1 MSSPTNSAP
10 SPFVRGATDTTHVY
24 MLAAGARR
32 LIPDDQTLKFLLAG
46 QTVRVL
52 SDADLAAIP
61 LGAPMP
67 SRKDGLIVSQDFGG
81 PVPGPLIF
89 YFMANGL
96 RRFIPDLET
105 VTGFRTAGAQ
115 FVAIKQPDFQ
125 AIPEGP
131 HLPTRKDGTAYAGSS
146 ATFAFLMQD
155 GSKRAVPDATTFR
168 DGGHDIASLLPID
181 PADLAMIPNGAPF
194 PTTSSFLKVPPSVTP
209 LVLFPVRLETRFQNG
224 QLWLRVFPDDVH
236 VNSFEPNLTS
246 DEQAARAAFLKQ
258 AQTGKDAAKA
268 AFTGLARQ
276 FGGARAAWIASA
288 NVPTATKASQRT
300 SAPFTNAQPER
311 WIVLGYAVA
320 GGPAQVLAIGPPI
333 PETLNVGPQPGVKND
348 DGTTWITDFDRAVQV
363 GMGFKISLLP
373 SLPSFARIVVLG
385 LKSSLSATD
394 AAARIADLFQA
405 HHYTA
410 GLELL
415 ARNTPTNNTED
426 VASGMPGSDPNF
438 ENLFALEQ
446 GAALCPVRPTG
457 DGDRLARAL
466 NVAPQVFAH
475 VRGADGPQDEQA
487 HAMNTVLWPATWG
500 YYLNQIVAGAI
511 PTPETIVPMA
521 RDHFGASVRARGHYP
536 AVRIGHQPYGILP
549 VSWSAA
555 WKPLEGRALDA
566 PLAAVLTNLR
576 ATWSAAT
583 SRVPRVPGAVD
594 PEAALVSLLGMTASS
609 SNYGLRRVVGPEYN
623 VTFWKFAQPELK
635 QTWWANLTQ
644 NAVKDTGPFA
654 QAIANSR
661 LSGLTYS
668 TQRLPLTDVVVAP
681 APLDG
686 QSAPDYVAALSQMGW
701 EALQNAT
708 PPVGLVP
715 VPLLFHLLRYAAL
728 RAYLDTA
735 GDLLVADGTAPPEV
749 RIEAELVGFAGAGR
763 ATAWELLEGKL
774 SSGQTVGAFLDGA
787 KKDPTVPAF
796 AAFWSA
802 FDQITRMTA
811 VELDAVVREVLD
823 LASYRLDAWI
833 TSLAQFRLEQTRAA
847 KPSGGVV
854 LGAYGW
860 LENVRPTTQAAP
872 SAGFVHAPS
881 LNQAVTA
888 AILRSGYLANQSG
901 AQRPLEIDLSS
912 KRVRLALHLLDGMRE
927 GQSLGALLGYRFE
940 RSLHESNA
948 DQFIAKIR
956 NLYPL
961 EAGSG
966 KEEVVDGLTLLRSFR
981 TDARFWQ
988 VSGTSGLSQ
997 GLGAATDD
1005 IASALDAVADL
1016 AVAESVHQMANGN
1029 LLRAGAV
1036 LDAIARGDTP
1046 PPEIEVVKTPRSG
1059 TALTYRLMT
1068 AAIRVDAPGWTVTPR
1083 AQAEPRLNAWAASL
1097 LGNPAK
1103 VRIRARY
1110 VNAQGQ
1116 ALQATEIGLNQ
1127 LKLSPMDLLSLPET
1141 DGVAGELADR
1151 IRLVVSRARPA
1162 NVPADAAVEI
1172 VTERDPAWSPQ
1183 VVGVAEWMD
1192 LLRAVIRLATGARPI
1207 EPRDI
1212 AGPEDP
1218 AGAVDADELTKR
1230 ATQAEQSLHST
1241 LAALQKANANDET
1254 LLSAAAF
1261 GVTGAVPSLDSSKWP
1276 DQIAAAATELAN
1288 RVKNLAGD
1296 GAARLKVIFGEHFPV
1311 LPVFSADLSKSWPA
1325 LWTNSLTLQ
1334 GGDAMASVRWLQGAA
1349 QVKPG
1354 ARRLDLAVMLAEALA
1369 GSPILHLDVAQFPA
1383 SAADKWVALPFGDT
1397 APASRL
1403 SMTVFTPAGSVP
1415 PAGSAVAGLMIDEWV
1430 EVWPSSQQTTGVAL
1444 NYSDP
1449 TSRPP
1454 QAILVAVRPDDFPDW
1469 TLQSL
1474 EGSVLEALDLAKI
1487 RGVDPDTLGALG
1499 QHLPAL
1505 YFAFNS
1511 GGPKA
1516 ETVSMDLALS
1526 MRTA

>member
-1 MSSPTNSAP
+1 MSSSTNPGP
-10 SPFVRGATDTTHVY
+10 SPFVRGTADTTHVY
-24 MLAAGARR
+24 MIAAGARR

-96 RRFIPDLET
+96 RRFIPDLDT
-105 VTGFRTAGAQ
+105 VAGFRNAGSQ
-115 FVAIKQPDFQ
+115 FVTIKQPDFQ

-131 HLPTRKDGTAYAGSS
+131 PLPTRKEGTAYPGSGG
-146 ATFAFLMQD
+146 TFAFLMQA
-155 GSKRAVPDATTFR
+155 GHKRAVPDATTLR
-168 DGGHDIASLLPID
+168 DAGHNTADLLPID
-181 PADLAMIPNGAPF
+181 PVDLAMIPVGAPL
-194 PTTSSFLKVPPSVTP
+194 PSTSSFLKAPPSATP

-246 DEQAARAAFLKQ
+246 DEQAARTAFLNQ
-258 AQTGKDAAKA
+258 AQAGKDAAKA
-268 AFTGLARQ
+268 AFGDLARR

-288 NVPTATKASQRT
+288 NVPAPTKASQWTR
-300 SAPFTNAQPER
+300 APFTNTLPER
-311 WIVLGYAVA
+311 WIVLGYTVA
-320 GGPAQVLAIGPPI
+320 GGPGQVLAIGPAI
-333 PETLNVGPQPGVKND
+333 PETLNVGPQPGATND

-363 GMGFKISLLP
+363 GMGFKINLVP
-373 SLPSFARIVVLG
+373 SLPGFARIVVLG
-385 LKSSLSATD
+385 LKSGLSATA
-394 AAARIADLFQA
+394 AAARIADLLQA

-410 GLELL
+410 GLQLL
-415 ARNTPTNNTED
+415 ALNTATNNTED
-426 VASGMPGSDPNF
+426 VASGLPGSDPNF
-438 ENLFALEQ
+438 ESLFALEQ
-446 GAALCPVRPTG
+446 GPALCPVRPTG

-475 VRGADGPQDEQA
+475 VRGADGAQDEQA

-500 YYLNQIVAGAI
+500 YYLNQIVGGAI
-511 PTPETIVPMA
+511 PTPETIVPQA
-521 RDHFGASVRARGHYP
+521 RDHFGAAVRARGHYP
-536 AVRIGHQPYGILP
+536 TLRVGHQPYGILP

-555 WKPLEGRALDA
+555 WKPLEGRAIDA
-566 PLAAVLTNLR
+566 PLTALLTNMR

-583 SRVPRVPGAVD
+583 GRVPRMPGAAD

-609 SNYGLRRVVGPEYN
+609 TNYGLRRVVGPEYN
-623 VTFWKFAQPELK
+623 FSFWKFVQPELK

-644 NAVKDTGPFA
+644 NAVKDAGPFA
-654 QAIANSR
+654 QAIAKSR
-661 LSGLTYS
+661 LSGLTYAI
-668 TQRLPLTDVVVAP
+668 QRLPLTDVVVAA

-686 QSAPDYVAALSQMGW
+686 QPAPEYVGTLSQMGW

-708 PPVGLVP
+708 PPAGLVP
-715 VPLLFHLLRYAAL
+715 VPLLFHLLRHAAL

-735 GDLLVADGTAPPEV
+735 VDLLAAKGLAQPQE

-763 ATAWELLEGKL
+763 PTAWELLQRKL
-774 SSGQTVGAFLDGA
+774 PSGQTVGAFLDGA

-796 AAFWSA
+796 AAFWNG
-802 FDQITRMTA
+802 FGQLTRMSA
-811 VELDAVVREVLD
+811 VELDAAAREMLD

-833 TSLAQFRLEQTRAA
+833 TSLAHFRLEQTRAA

-860 LENVRPTTQAAP
+860 LENVHPTPQTAP
-872 SAGFVHAPS
+872 SSGFVHAPS

-888 AILRSGYLANQSG
+888 AILRSGYLANQG
-901 AQRPLEIDLSS
+901 GTQRPLEIDLSS

-940 RSLHESNA
+940 RSLHESKA
-948 DQFIAKIR
+948 DQFISPIR
-956 NLYPL
+956 RLYPL

-966 KEEVVDGLTLLRSFR
+966 KEEVVDGLTLLRNFR
-981 TDARFWQ
+981 ADPRFWQ

-997 GLGAATDD
+997 GLGAATDE

-1083 AQAEPRLNAWAASL
+1083 GQAEPRLNAWAASL

-1116 ALQATEIGLNQ
+1116 ELQHTEIGLNQ
-1127 LKLSPMDLLSLPET
+1127 LSLAPVDLLSLPET
-1141 DGVAGELADR
+1141 DGLAGELADR

-1162 NVPADAAVEI
+1162 NVPANAGVEI
-1172 VTERDPAWSPQ
+1172 VTDRDPAWGPK

-1192 LLRAVIRLATGARPI
+1192 LLRAVARLATGARPL

-1212 AGPEDP
+1212 AGPDDT
-1218 AGAVDADELTKR
+1218 AGAIDAGDLTKR
-1230 ATQAEQSLHST
+1230 ATQAESQLRSA
-1241 LAALQKANANDET
+1241 LAALQRANANDAT
-1254 LLSAAAF
+1254 LLAAAAF
-1261 GVTGAVPSLDSSKWP
+1261 GVKDAVPSLDSSQWP
-1276 DQIAAAATELAN
+1276 GQIAAAAADLAN
-1288 RVKNLAGD
+1288 RVRNLAGD
-1296 GAARLKVIFGEHFPV
+1296 GAARLKVIFGEHFLV
-1311 LPVFSADLSKSWPA
+1311 LPAFSADLSKSWPA
-1325 LWTNSLTLQ
+1325 LWTNSLALQ
-1334 GGDAMASVRWLQGAA
+1334 GGDAMASVRWLQRAA

-1354 ARRLDLAVMLAEALA
+1354 TRRLDSAVMLAEALG
-1369 GSPILHLDVAQFPA
+1369 GSPVLHLDVAQLPA
-1383 SAADKWVALPFGDT
+1383 TAADKWVALPFGDT

-1403 SMTVFTPAGSVP
+1403 SMTVFTPLGSVP
-1415 PAGSAVAGLMIDEWV
+1415 PPGTAVAGLMIDEWV
-1430 EVWPSSQQTTGVAL
+1430 EVWPSSQQTTGIAL

-1487 RGVDPDTLGALG
+1487 RAVDPDTLGALG

-1511 GGPKA
+1511 AGPKA
-1516 ETVSMDLALS
+1516 ETVSMDLTLS

>member
-1 MSSPTNSAP
+1 MSTPTNPVP
-10 SPFVRGATDTTHVY
+10 SPFVRGTTDTTHVY
-24 MLAAGARR
+24 LIDAGARR

-61 LGAPMP
+61 LGAPLP
-67 SRKDGLIVSQDFGG
+67 SRKDGLVVSQDFGG

-105 VTGFRTAGAQ
+105 VNGLRTAGAP

-125 AIPEGP
+125 AIPQGP
-131 HLPTRKDGTAYAGSS
+131 NLPSRKDGTAYAGT
-146 ATFAFLMQD
+146 AGVFAYLMQA

-168 DGGHDIASLLPID
+168 DGGHAIASLLPID
-181 PADLAMIPNGAPF
+181 PADLAMIPDGAAF
-194 PTTSSFLKVPPSVTP
+194 PGTSSFLKAPPSSTP
-209 LVLFPVRLETRFQNG
+209 LVLFPVRLEVRFQNS

-236 VNSFEPNLTS
+236 VNSFEPALTS
-246 DEQAARAAFLKQ
+246 DEQAARTAFLQQ
-258 AQTGKDAAKA
+258 AKPGQDAAKA
-268 AFTGLARQ
+268 AFAGLARR
-276 FGGARAAWIASA
+276 FGGPRAAWIASA
-288 NVPTATKASQRT
+288 NVPAASKASQWTR
-300 SAPFTNAQPER
+300 APFTNTLPER
-311 WIVLGYAVA
+311 WIVLGYTVA
-320 GGPAQVLAIGPPI
+320 GGPGQVLAVGPPI
-333 PETLNVGPQPGVKND
+333 PESLNVGPQPGVAND
-348 DGTTWITDFDRAVQV
+348 DGTTWITDFDRAIQV
-363 GMGFKISLLP
+363 GMGFKINLLP
-373 SLPSFARIVVLG
+373 TLPSFARIVVLG
-385 LKSSLSATD
+385 LKSTLGATD
-394 AAARIADLFQA
+394 TAARIADLLQA

-415 ARNTPTNNTED
+415 AHNTPTNNTED

-446 GAALCPVRPTG
+446 GPALCPVRPTG

-475 VRGADGPQDEQA
+475 IRGADGAQDEQA
-487 HAMNTVLWPATWG
+487 HAMSTVLWPATWG

-511 PTPETIVPMA
+511 PTPETIVPQA
-521 RDHFGASVRARGHYP
+521 RDHFGAAVRARGHYP
-536 AVRIGHQPYGILP
+536 AMRIGHQPYGLLP
-549 VSWSAA
+549 VSWSAS

-566 PLAAVLTNLR
+566 PLASVLANLR

-583 SRVPRVPGAVD
+583 GRVPRVPGAAD

-609 SNYGLRRVVGPEYN
+609 NNYGLRRVVGPEYN
-623 VTFWKFAQPELK
+623 VSFWKFVQPQLK
-635 QTWWANLTQ
+635 QTWWATLTQ
-644 NAVKDTGPFA
+644 NAVKDAGPFA
-654 QAIANSR
+654 QAISQSR
-661 LSGLTYS
+661 LSGLTYA

-681 APLDG
+681 APLGG
-686 QSAPDYVAALSQMGW
+686 QSAPACVGALAQMGW
-701 EALQNAT
+701 EALRDAT
-708 PPVGLVP
+708 PPVPAP
-715 VPLLFHLLRYAAL
+715 VPLLFHLLRHAAL

-735 GDLLVADGTAPPEV
+735 VDLLAAKGAAQPQE

-763 ATAWELLEGKL
+763 PTAWEILGRALPG
-774 SSGQTVGAFLDGA
+774 GQAVGTFLDGV

-802 FDQITRMTA
+802 FDQIAKMSA
-811 VELDAVVREVLD
+811 ADLDAAVREVLD

-847 KPSGGVV
+847 NPSGGVV

-860 LENVRPTTQAAP
+860 LENVRPATQTTA

-888 AILRSGYLANQSG
+888 AILRSGYLSNQG
-901 AQRPLEIDLSS
+901 GTQRPFEIDLSS

-927 GQSLGALLGYRFE
+927 GQPLGALLGYRFE
-940 RSLHESNA
+940 RSLHESKA

-956 NLYPL
+956 ALYPL
-961 EAGSG
+961 EPGSG

-981 TDARFWQ
+981 TDPRFGQ
-988 VSGTSGLSQ
+988 VSGTSGLVQ
-997 GLGAATDD
+997 GLGAAIDEIT
-1005 IASALDAVADL
+1005 SALDAVADL

-1068 AAIRVDAPGWTVTPR
+1068 AAISVNAPGWAATPR
-1083 AQAEPRLNAWAASL
+1083 GQAEPRLNAWAASL

-1116 ALQATEIGLNQ
+1116 ELQHTEIGLNQ
-1127 LKLSPMDLLSLPET
+1127 LALAPMDLLSLPET

-1151 IRLVVSRARPA
+1151 IRLAVSRARPT
-1162 NVPADAAVEI
+1162 NVPADAGVEI
-1172 VTERDPAWSPQ
+1172 VTGRDPAWGPQ
-1183 VVGVAEWMD
+1183 VVGLPEWMD
-1192 LLRAVIRLATGARPI
+1192 LLLAVTRLATGARPM

-1212 AGPEDP
+1212 VGPEDTP
-1218 AGAVDADELTKR
+1218 GAVDANDLTKR
-1230 ATQAEQSLHST
+1230 ATQAETQLRST
-1241 LAALQKANANDET
+1241 LAALQKANANDAT

-1261 GVTGAVPSLDSSKWP
+1261 GVTGAVPALDSSRWP
-1276 DQIAAAATELAN
+1276 GQIAAAAAELSS
-1288 RVKNLAGD
+1288 RVANLAGD
-1296 GAARLKVIFGEHFPV
+1296 GAARLKVIFGERFLV
-1311 LPVFSADLSKSWPA
+1311 LPVFAADVSKSWPA

-1334 GGDAMASVRWLQGAA
+1334 GGDAMASVRWLQRVA

-1354 ARRLDLAVMLAEALA
+1354 AHRLDLAVMLAEALA
-1369 GSPILHLDVAQFPA
+1369 GSPILHLDVAQLPSSA
-1383 SAADKWVALPFGDT
+1383 SDQWVALPFGDT

-1403 SMTVFTPAGSVP
+1403 SMTVFTPPGPVP
-1415 PAGSAVAGLMIDEWV
+1415 PAGSPVAGLMIDEWV
-1430 EVWPSSQQTTGVAL
+1430 EVWPSSQQTTGVAF

-1469 TLQSL
+1469 TRQSV

-1487 RGVDPDTLGALG
+1487 RAVDPDTLGALG

-1505 YFAFNS
+1505 YFAYNS
-1511 GGPKA
+1511 AGPKA

-1526 MRTA
+1526 IRSA

>member
-1 MSSPTNSAP
+1 MSTPTNPIP
-10 SPFVRGATDTTHVY
+10 SPFVRGTTDTTHVY
-24 MLAAGARR
+24 MIDEGARR
-32 LIPDDQTLKFLLAG
+32 LIPDDQTLKLLLAG

-52 SDADLAAIP
+52 SDSDLAAIP

-89 YFMANGL
+89 YFMAKGL

-105 VTGFRTAGAQ
+105 VTGFRNAGAQ

-125 AIPEGP
+125 AIPQGP
-131 HLPTRKDGTAYAGSS
+131 DLPSRKDGTAYAG
-146 ATFAFLMQD
+146 AAGAFAYLMQS
-155 GSKRAVPDATTFR
+155 GQKRAVPDATTFR
-168 DGGHDIASLLPID
+168 DGGRLIASLLPID
-181 PADLAMIPNGAPF
+181 PADLAMIPDGAPF
-194 PTTSSFLKVPPSVTP
+194 PTTSSFLKAPPSVTP
-209 LVLFPVRLETRFQNG
+209 LVLFPVRLETRFQNN

-236 VNSFEPNLTS
+236 VNSFESALTS
-246 DEQAARAAFLKQ
+246 DEQAARTAFLKQ
-258 AQTGKDAAKA
+258 AQTGRDAAKT
-268 AFTGLARQ
+268 AFGDLARQ

-288 NVPTATKASQRT
+288 NAPATTKASQWTR
-300 SAPFTNAQPER
+300 APFTNTLPER
-311 WIVLGYAVA
+311 WIVLGYTVA
-320 GGPAQVLAIGPPI
+320 GGPGQVLAIGPPI
-333 PETLNVGPQPGVKND
+333 PETLNVGPQPGATND

-363 GMGFKISLLP
+363 GMGFKINLLP
-373 SLPSFARIVVLG
+373 TLPSFAKIVVLG
-385 LKSSLSATD
+385 LKSGLAATD
-394 AAARIADLFQA
+394 AAARVADLLQA
-405 HHYTA
+405 HHYTD

-415 ARNTPTNNTED
+415 ALNTPTNNTEG
-426 VASGMPGSDPNF
+426 VESGMPRSDPNF

-446 GAALCPVRPTG
+446 GPALCPVRPTG

-500 YYLNQIVAGAI
+500 YYLNQIVSGAI
-511 PTPETIVPMA
+511 PTPETIVPQV
-521 RDHFGASVRARGHYP
+521 RDHFGAAVRARAHYP
-536 AVRIGHQPYGILP
+536 ALRIGHQPYGILP
-549 VSWSAA
+549 VSWSAS

-566 PLAAVLTNLR
+566 PLASVLANLR
-576 ATWSAAT
+576 TTWSAAT
-583 SRVPRVPGAVD
+583 GRVPRIPGAAD

-609 SNYGLRRVVGPEYN
+609 NNYGLRRVVGPEYN
-623 VTFWKFAQPELK
+623 ASFWKFVQPDLK
-635 QTWWANLTQ
+635 QTWWAALTQ
-644 NAVKDTGPFA
+644 NAVKDAGPFA
-654 QAIANSR
+654 QAITQSR
-661 LSGLTYS
+661 LSGLTYA
-668 TQRLPLTDVVVAP
+668 TQRLPLTGVVAAP

-686 QSAPDYVAALSQMGW
+686 QPAPAYVGALAQMGW
-701 EALQNAT
+701 EALRDTT
-708 PPVGLVP
+708 PPGPAP
-715 VPLLFHLLRYAAL
+715 VPLLFHLLRHAAL
-728 RAYLDTA
+728 RAYMDTA
-735 GDLLVADGTAPPEV
+735 VDLLAAKGAAQPQE
-749 RIEAELVGFAGAGR
+749 RIETELVGFAGSGRLTAWDLLGR
-763 ATAWELLEGKL
+763 ALPG
-774 SSGQTVGAFLDGA
+774 GQTVGAFLDGA

-796 AAFWSA
+796 AAFWTA
-802 FDQITRMTA
+802 FDQITGMSA
-811 VELDAVVREVLD
+811 VDLDAAAREVLD

-847 KPSGGVV
+847 NSSGGFV

-860 LENVRPTTQAAP
+860 LEDVRPTAQAAP
-872 SAGFVHAPS
+872 PGGFVHAPS
-881 LNQAVTA
+881 INQAVTA
-888 AILRSGYLANQSG
+888 AILRSGYLSNQGG
-901 AQRPLEIDLSS
+901 AQRPFEIDLSS

-940 RSLHESNA
+940 RSLHESKA

-956 NLYPL
+956 ALYPL

-981 TDARFWQ
+981 TDPRFGQ

-997 GLGAATDD
+997 GLGAATDE

-1068 AAIRVDAPGWTVTPR
+1068 AAIDVSAPGWAVTPR

-1116 ALQATEIGLNQ
+1116 ELQHTEIGLNQ
-1127 LKLSPMDLLSLPET
+1127 LNLAPMDLLSLPET

-1151 IRLVVSRARPA
+1151 LRLAVSRARPS
-1162 NVPADAAVEI
+1162 NLPASAGIEI
-1172 VTERDPAWSPQ
+1172 IADRDPAWGPQ
-1183 VVGVAEWMD
+1183 VVGLPEWMD
-1192 LLRAVIRLATGARPI
+1192 LLLAVTRLATGARPI

-1212 AGPEDP
+1212 VGPEDTP
-1218 AGAVDADELTKR
+1218 GAVDADELTKR
-1230 ATQAEQSLHST
+1230 ASQAESQLRST
-1241 LAALQKANANDET
+1241 LAALNGASANDGT

-1261 GVTGAVPSLDSSKWP
+1261 GVAGAVPALDSSKWP
-1276 DQIAAAATELAN
+1276 DQIATAAAELSS
-1288 RVKNLAGD
+1288 RVANLAGD
-1296 GAARLKVIFGEHFPV
+1296 GAARLRVIFGDHFLV
-1311 LPVFSADLSKSWPA
+1311 LPVFATDVSKAWPA
-1325 LWTNSLTLQ
+1325 LWTNSLALQ
-1334 GGDAMASVRWLQGAA
+1334 GGDAMASVRWLQRVA

-1354 ARRLDLAVMLAEALA
+1354 AHRLDSALMLAEALA
-1369 GSPILHLDVAQFPA
+1369 GAPILRLDVAQLPA
-1383 SAADKWVALPFGDT
+1383 TAGDRWVALPFGDT

-1403 SMTVFTPAGSVP
+1403 SMTVFTPP
-1415 PAGSAVAGLMIDEWV
+1415 GSAPTGAPVSGLMIDEWV
-1430 EVWPSSQQTTGVAL
+1430 EVWPSSQQTTGVAF

-1454 QAILVAVRPDDFPDW
+1454 QAILLAVRPDDFPDW

-1487 RGVDPDTLGALG
+1487 RAVDPDTLGALG

-1511 GGPKA
+1511 AGPKA
-1516 ETVSMDLALS
+1516 ETVSMDLTLS